1 MLLKLEIDYEEMY
14 QKSGLQPKRR
24 PGECIKNLLSGLNC
38 PLRSESHIPDLQESI
53 CSQCKLVHQ
62 TINSKRP

>member
-1 MLLKLEIDYEEMY
+1 MMLSELGIDYEETY
-14 QKSGLQPKRR
+14 RKSGLQSKRR

-53 CSQCKLVHQ
+53 CSQW
-62 TINSKRP
+62 